1 MGWKWGLGV
10 DSVKDAKGHSLADF
24 TKDSRQPRLHFKDGQ
39 LNVSGACNQYL
50 SSYKSDS
57 YDMKLGLGKVNS
69 RSKMTCAPE
78 LMARDKAIERFM
90 NNNKFLVGSEIN
102 DRSDV
107 IMKNHQGDI
116 LTLSKHYLYRRGN
129 DSSFFKSH
137 KMICK

>member
-1 MGWKWGLGV
+1 
-10 DSVKDAKGHSLADF
+10 
-24 TKDSRQPRLHFKDGQ
+24 
-39 LNVSGACNQYL
+39 
-50 SSYKSDS
+50 
-57 YDMKLGLGKVNS
+57 MKLSLGEANS

-90 NNNKFLVGSEIN
+90 NNNKLLVGSEIN

-137 KMICK
+137 